1 MMNSAKKNLRS
12 ISIVLSILVLIVLVL
27 ININSKNF
35 WSFDFYKIIYLGIL
49 IFISFFL
56 TQHYTDERN
65 RKEYILDMVNKLC
78 DFILSINLD
87 KIVKDNNTDYFNMKI
102 RNIRNILDL
111 LSLIAIKYDIKSE
124 VDYLLNEIG
133 EIDTTVSENSGNIDN
148 LYSLKKTIDRHKFN
162 MINKCDAIK
171 YKLFFPF
178 HKN

>member
-1 MMNSAKKNLRS
+1 MNSAKKNLRS

-56 TQHYTDERN
+56 TQYYTDERN

-87 KIVKDNNTDYFNMKI
+87 KIIKDNNTDYFNMKI

-148 LYSLKKTIDRHKFN
+148 LYSLKKTID
-162 MINKCDAIK
+162 
-171 YKLFFPF
+171 
-178 HKN
+178 